1 MNKIKSLLLY
11 SAAAVFALTSCD
23 DDDDDDNGGN
33 NDTSGNIIKTG
44 EITSDET
51 WSTGNVYELDGRVT
65 VTGGATLTIEPGVII
80 KGQAGSAAN
89 ASALLI
95 ARDGM
100 IMAEGTAAEPIIMTS
115 VADEIEPGM
124 ISSPNLDP
132 GLSGFWGGLIVLGEA
147 PISASQSPIQIE
159 GIPVSDQNGL
169 YGGSDAADN
178 SGVIRYVSVRH
189 GGSNI
194 GAGNE
199 INGITLGGVGT
210 GTVIENVEV
219 VANQDDGIE
228 WFGGTVNV
236 TNALVWN
243 AGDDGMD
250 TDQDWIG
257 TCDNFLVVNAGDSSF
272 ELDGPEG
279 SSASGNNH
287 RFTNG
292 TVFLGGS
299 NSPLDVDDDTNVDID
314 GVYFFGFNN
323 PGQEAEDVDEN
334 SNSFIN
340 FEYTFPATYDDDDD
354 GDTPEV
360 PWTVAATD
368 VFVGVPAAEL
378 SEVSANGNTV
388 GPQSQAGFEWTWA
401 STSGALS
408 GLGL

>member
-1 MNKIKSLLLY
+1 MTG
-11 SAAAVFALTSCD
+11 VQTCAL
-23 DDDDDDNGGN
+23 
-33 NDTSGNIIKTG
+33 
-44 EITSDET
+44 
-51 WSTGNVYELDGRVT
+51 
-65 VTGGATLTIEPGVII
+65 
-80 KGQAGSAAN
+80 
-89 ASALLI
+89 
-95 ARDGM
+95 
-100 IMAEGTAAEPIIMTS
+100 PIC
-115 VADEIEPGM
+115 
-124 ISSPNLDP
+124 PNLDP